1 MSLFDRLARV
11 AKANVEDLFR
21 QFDVG
26 EATFEQKVAEMEC
39 AFRDA
44 KAAAAS
50 YSISVRNLEE
60 ERDQLIL
67 DMDKCDEDAMRALN
81 AENEELARDK
91 MAEKLLLEERLNKLG
106 PAIEEGRQTY
116 RDLKVDL
123 KDLQLKLDQ
132 ARVKQVE
139 LEARRQAAEARK
151 TADEVLDTVYEYHDD
166 LDISEGSTSDEEVE
180 SGAHNTAKGESDC
193 QPAGFEREPRD
204 KKIDARLNELRK
216 RMGPEN

>member
-11 AKANVEDLFR
+11 AKANVEDFFR
-21 QFDVG
+21 QFDAG
-26 EATFEQKVAEMEC
+26 EATFDDKVDEMEC

-60 ERDQLIL
+60 ERDQVIL

-81 AENEELARDK
+81 AENEALARDK
-91 MAEKLLLEERLNKLG
+91 MAEKVLLEERLSKLE
-106 PAIEEGRQTY
+106 PAIEEGRQTC

-132 ARVKQVE
+132 ARAKQVE

-151 TADEVLDTVYEYHDD
+151 TADEVLDTVHEYHDD
-166 LDISEGSTSDEEVE
+166 LDIHEESFLDEEVVSEAQSTE
-180 SGAHNTAKGESDC
+180 SEEKDV
-193 QPAGFEREPRD
+193 QPMNSERESHD
-204 KKIDARLNELRK
+204 NKIEAKLNELRK
-216 RMGPEN
+216 RMGPE

>member
-11 AKANVEDLFR
+11 AKANVEDFFR
-21 QFDVG
+21 QFDAG
-26 EATFEQKVAEMEC
+26 EATFDDKVDEMEC
-39 AFRDA
+39 AMRR
-44 KAAAAS
+44 KGRGAS

-60 ERDQLIL
+60 ERDQVIL

-81 AENEELARDK
+81 AENEALARDK
-91 MAEKLLLEERLNKLG
+91 MAEKVLLEERLSKLE

-132 ARVKQVE
+132 ARAKQVE

-151 TADEVLDTVYEYHDD
+151 TADEVLDTVHEYHDD
-166 LDISEGSTSDEEVE
+166 LDIHEESVLDEEVVSEAQSTE
-180 SGAHNTAKGESDC
+180 SEEKDVQPMNSEGESHDN
-193 QPAGFEREPRD
+193 
-204 KKIDARLNELRK
+204 KIEAKLNELRK
-216 RMGPEN
+216 RMGPE